1 MSLNSPTRP
10 PDKERHWYNDRELFL
25 HGLVR
30 SNYVTAFEDWMMGLA
45 GKLVNI
51 VLIVTVLYSCAE
63 IYVSLPANMNAT
75 MFLIQMAAL
84 DIGGYGLATL
94 ARLARR
100 DGDEKGAQQATWLGR
115 GLITVMLVS
124 VVIAGLEQKVT
135 IPDGVKTGSDL
146 TLIVIRSAC
155 SVFYGKVVHALKAD
169 HPSTLSQPTQRPQPG
184 VDVQQLVSTAI
195 AEAVAKLA
203 ADQQQLLADLTKQQ
217 EQVSML
223 QRKEQ
228 QELLTSIQ
236 EIQQSQLTDPEVST
250 EEIVE
255 RVFMRL
261 QTVFLEQQE
270 AIKTPLLAA
279 SKNTFQDENAEQK
292 RPVFPRQKQ
301 ARKTEAVEIAKRS
314 RKIDENEVD
323 AVVWPIKEREKGL
336 SHRKIAPM
344 TPYSE
349 TVVYSSLKR
358 WQAAQPVVSGDLPET
373 EEEGASE

>member
-1 MSLNSPTRP
+1 MMSQMP

-25 HGLVR
+25 HGLAR

-94 ARLARR
+94 ARLAKR
-100 DGDEKGAQQATWLGR
+100 DGDENGAQQATWLGR

-155 SVFYGKVVHALKAD
+155 SVFYGKVVHTLKAD
-169 HPSTLSQPTQRPQPG
+169 HPSAPAQPAQPQPEE
-184 VDVQQLVSTAI
+184 DIQQMVSTAI

-203 ADQQQLLADLTKQQ
+203 ADQQQLLANLTK
-217 EQVSML
+217 
-223 QRKEQ
+223 Q
-228 QELLTSIQ
+228 QELLTSMQ
-236 EIQQSQLTDPEVST
+236 EIQQTQSADPEISI

-255 RVFMRL
+255 HVFARL

-270 AIKTPLLAA
+270 TIKTPLLAA

-292 RPVFPRQKQ
+292 RSVFPRQKQ
-301 ARKTEAVEIAKRS
+301 ARKTETVEIAKRS
-314 RKIDENEVD
+314 RKIDESEVD
-323 AVVWPIKEREKGL
+323 AVVWPIKEREKNL

-358 WQAAQPVVSGDLPET
+358 WQAAQPVVSGDPPGP
-373 EEEGASE
+373 EEEGASK

>member
-323 AVVWPIKEREKGL
+323 AVVWPIKEREKNL

-358 WQAAQPVVSGDLPET
+358 WQAAQPIVSGDLPET
-373 EEEGASE
+373 EEEGASK

>member
-1 MSLNSPTRP
+1 MSQMP
-10 PDKERHWYNDRELFL
+10 PDKERHWYNNRELFL
-25 HGLVR
+25 RGLAR

-63 IYVSLPANMNAT
+63 IYVSLPADMNAT

-94 ARLARR
+94 ARLAKR

-124 VVIAGLEQKVT
+124 VVIAGLEQKVA

-169 HPSTLSQPTQRPQPG
+169 HPSAPTQPSQQPQPEI
-184 VDVQQLVSTAI
+184 DIQQLVSTAI
-195 AEAVAKLA
+195 GEAVAKLA

-279 SKNTFQDENAEQK
+279 SKNTFQDENAKQK

>member
-1 MSLNSPTRP
+1 MSQMP

-25 HGLVR
+25 RGLAR

-135 IPDGVKTGSDL
+135 IPGGVKTGSDL

-169 HPSTLSQPTQRPQPG
+169 HPSTPVQPAQPPQSD
-184 VDVQQLVSTAI
+184 VDIQQLVSTAI
-195 AEAVAKLA
+195 GEAVAKLA
-203 ADQQQLLADLTKQQ
+203 ADQQQLLADLAKQQ
-217 EQVSML
+217 
-223 QRKEQ
+223 K

-236 EIQQSQLTDPEVST
+236 EVQQNQQAIQLADPGIST

-255 RVFMRL
+255 HVFARL
-261 QTVFLEQQE
+261 QTAFLEQQE
-270 AIKTPLLAA
+270 VTKTPLLTA
-279 SKNTFQDENAEQK
+279 SRNTHQDENTEQK
-292 RPVFPRQKQ
+292 RSVFSHQKQ
-301 ARKTEAVEIAKRS
+301 VRKTETVEIAKRS
-314 RKIDENEVD
+314 RKIDESEVD
-323 AVVWPIKEREKGL
+323 AVVWPIKEREKNL

-358 WQAAQPVVSGDLPET
+358 WQAAQPIVSGDLPET
-373 EEEGASE
+373 EEEGASK